1 MSEPTTNGGRAAR
14 RRSRPER
21 VALRRLAVALVLLA
35 GVIVVAGGAGAD
47 APIKQGWWAKWQTE
61 GSQVPPPPTGDGGLT
76 VAMGSDGPQAV
87 AAMLFQGTPDTD
99 ATVYLRAA
107 VKERPESPTD
117 TTVSTTVPS
126 TVPSTSPPSTVN
138 GTPVPS
144 ETSDDRTGFAL
155 PPGATV
161 MACTATKAWE
171 FEMNGPYA
179 KAPTWAADTCT
190 PGTVTGGNLLMFWS
204 LSSSMQGA
212 DGSYDIVLVPTYSL
226 STDTPNQPVPGDQV
240 TAPSTVTSPEEPPY
254 TVNFDPPDSDTFVT
268 DPPEEEPPP
277 EPPIDGPEPPIDDP
291 EPEDSPFE
299 GLGPVDVPGPDGTD
313 LALPPDP
320 DGSTLAATRLPRGRT
335 RVPIDL
341 ADTRMERIMAATM
354 LLIMALALWWLGGS
368 PARLPRMIGAAVGR
382 KVGVPSMEPSLRGV
396 GRFARERGGRPPR
409 L

>member
-1 MSEPTTNGGRAAR
+1 MSEPKANGARAAR

-21 VALRRLAVALVLLA
+21 VALRRLALALVLLA
-35 GVIVVAGGAGAD
+35 GVIVVAGGAEAD
-47 APIKQGWWAKWQTE
+47 APIKQGWWSKWQTA

-76 VAMGSDGPQAV
+76 VALNADGPQAV
-87 AAMLFQGTPDTD
+87 AAMLFQGSPDTD

-126 TVPSTSPPSTVN
+126 TVPSTSPPSTIN

-144 ETSDDRTGFAL
+144 EASDDRTGFTL

-161 MACTATKAWE
+161 MACKATKAWE

-179 KAPTWAADTCT
+179 NAPTWAAETCT

-204 LSSSMQGA
+204 LSSSMQDA
-212 DGSYDIVLVPTYSL
+212 DGTYDVVLVPSYSL
-226 STDTPNQPVPGDQV
+226 STDTPNQPVPGPV
-240 TAPSTVTSPEEPPY
+240 TAPPTVTSPEETPY
-254 TVNFDPPDSDTFVT
+254 TVSFDPPDGDTFRTEPPIEECEV
-268 DPPEEEPPP
+268 DCFPPEEPPIEEPPVE
-277 EPPIDGPEPPIDDP
+277 EPP
-291 EPEDSPFE
+291 FE
-299 GLGPVDVPGPDGTD
+299 ELGPVDVPGPDGTD
-313 LALPPDP
+313 LALPADS
-320 DGSTLAATRLPRGRT
+320 DGSTLVATRQPRGRT

-354 LLIMALALWWLGGS
+354 LLIMATALWWLGGA
-368 PARLPRMIGAAVGR
+368 PARLPRLIGAAAGREVGA
-382 KVGVPSMEPSLRGV
+382 PSIESPRRGI